1 MEHPPDSAKVIELE
15 RLQAKVAEQAKQL
28 AETRVSLGLLYDAS
42 ETLAELLD
50 PATLAQR
57 ALDLTCQELAVLR
70 GEFFEI
76 TPDGRLNLL
85 ALSGYTAEMGTQLR
99 QQAEMRLQQGLTWE
113 VVQANAPVILRDT
126 TCSDQWI
133 PVPEVDDGI
142 CSAAGL
148 PLHIEHELVGVMCL
162 LSNEPDFF
170 TEERLPFLTALV
182 TPVALALQNARLYA
196 AEKAAYET
204 AELLRTAN
212 LAFADSLQFDA
223 ILTLTLDYLG
233 QLLRYDCA
241 TVLLLNG
248 SHLVV
253 AAQRDYRH
261 TGDNT
266 GDNLVA
272 APATDGTAA
281 TASDAKIA
289 APFALHTLIPLG
301 RYLLLQ
307 KILTTKEMVVIGN
320 VAQLAEAQTIP
331 EWHCGHSWLGL
342 PLIADGEALGILIVE
357 RTEANEFTRKQCEIA
372 EALAVQVAVAVHN
385 AQLFQEVQ
393 MGQQQ
398 LRLLTEQLMNA
409 QEEER
414 QRIARELH
422 DEAGQMLTA
431 LKVSI
436 LTLIDELPVES
447 RPDDH
452 RISAVHQ
459 LVDETMARIRQ
470 LAYGL
475 RPPELDTVGLDVAL
489 EMLCDEFAQQMAID
503 ITYDGQEL
511 PKLADAV
518 SISFY
523 RFVQEALTNSA
534 KHAAASH
541 VVVSLCAD
549 EEVIEV
555 VVQDDGR
562 GFAMP
567 SHPVSGAKPLGLGL
581 LGMRERFETLRGQ
594 VRIDSTVGEGTT
606 LQAVVPLEMAYPDR
620 VYQGGNATNG
630 P

>member
-1 MEHPPDSAKVIELE
+1 MDQTCDAVKATELE
-15 RLQAKVAEQAKQL
+15 RLSAKIAEQEKQL
-28 AETRVSLGLLYDAS
+28 AETRVSLSLLYDAS

-70 GEFFEI
+70 GEFFEL
-76 TPDGRLNLL
+76 TPDGRLKLL
-85 ALSGYTAEMGTQLR
+85 ALSGYTEEMGTQLR

-126 TCSDQWI
+126 TCSEQWI

-142 CSAAGL
+142 CSAVGL
-148 PLHIEHELVGVMCL
+148 PLHIDHELVGVMCL

-170 TEERLPFLTALV
+170 TEDRLPFLTALV

-196 AEKAAYET
+196 AEKAAHET

-212 LAFADSLQFDA
+212 LAFADRLQFDT

-248 SHLVV
+248 SHLVI
-253 AAQRDYRH
+253 AAQRDVRH
-261 TGDNT
+261 TGEST
-266 GDNLVA
+266 VVM
-272 APATDGTAA
+272 PAITDTAA
-281 TASDAKIA
+281 TASA
-289 APFALHTLIPLG
+289 AETAASFSLHTLIPLG
-301 RYLLLQ
+301 RYRLLQ

-320 VAQLAEAQTIP
+320 VAQLPDAQTIP

-436 LTLIDELPVES
+436 LTLFDELPVKS
-447 RPDDH
+447 RPDH
-452 RISAVHQ
+452 SKLNAVHR

-489 EMLCDEFAQQMAID
+489 ELLCDEFAQQMGIAIA
-503 ITYDGQEL
+503 YDGQEL

-541 VVVSLCAD
+541 ITVSLSAN
-549 EEVIEV
+549 EEVIKV
-555 VVQDDGR
+555 VVHDNGR
-562 GFAMP
+562 GFEMP

-581 LGMRERFETLRGQ
+581 LGMRERFEALRGQ
-594 VRIDSTVGEGTT
+594 VQIDSAIGEGTT
-606 LQAVVPLEMAYPDR
+606 LQAVVPLEMAYPDQ
-620 VYQGGNATNG
+620 VYKGKNATIRS
-630 P
+630 